1 MSFLGVQD
9 TLLSVPLHIW
19 RDHVLKT
26 FGAAL
31 LLASGLAI
39 TAGPALALQT
49 VVTQV
54 DKNTDGSVTYHFAV
68 KLDQG
73 EILTPGEDRKSTRLN
88 SSHRSLSRMP
98 SSA

>member
-1 MSFLGVQD
+1 M
-9 TLLSVPLHIW
+9 
-19 RDHVLKT
+19 LKT
-26 FGAAL
+26 FGPAL
-31 LLASGLAI
+31 LLACGLAI

-73 EILTPGEDRKSTRLN
+73 ETLAPGEAKATAWPRMGGGCAARELHPQLRNVWST
-88 SSHRSLSRMP
+88 SRR
-98 SSA
+98 AAWCQ

>member
-1 MSFLGVQD
+1 MV
-9 TLLSVPLHIW
+9 
-19 RDHVLKT
+19 KT

-31 LLASGLAI
+31 LVASGLAI

-68 KLDQG
+68 KVG
-73 EILTPGEDRKSTRLN
+73 PGRDLGAGRVESDR
-88 SSHRSLSRMP
+88 
-98 SSA
+98 